1 MRRLVLVL
9 CLSSL
14 LAGCMSLQTPKLEKL
29 WQGRFALSVQSAT
42 LEDHQSGHF
51 QLSHTPNVLTV
62 LDLKSALGNTLARI
76 EQGQDY
82 AQVQAVGIETVRAQ
96 DAQDLMKSTLGF
108 SVPIT
113 GLEYWL
119 DGQIAPSSEAKTVPG
134 KAPYQTILQDGWTIT
149 YLAYANGYPSR
160 LRLMRAQ
167 TPDNPAISM
176 TIVINSRRP

>member
-1 MRRLVLVL
+1 
-9 CLSSL
+9 
-14 LAGCMSLQTPKLEKL
+14 MSLQTPKLEKL
-29 WQGRFALSVQSAT
+29 WQGRFALSVKSAT

-51 QLSHTPNVLTV
+51 QLSHTP
-62 LDLKSALGNTLARI
+62 ALGNTLARI

-82 AQVQAVGIETVRAQ
+82 AQVQAVGIETVRAP

-119 DGQIAPSSEAKTVPG
+119 DGQIAPLSEAKTIPD
-134 KAPYQTILQDGWTIT
+134 KAPYKTIIQDGWTIT

-160 LRLMRAQ
+160 LRLVRAQ
-167 TPDNPAISM
+167 TPDHPAISM
-176 TIVINSRRP
+176 TIVINSREP